1 MKKIFLS
8 LFQDKL
14 KSLKV
19 LFFYLMPYRF
29 QMILAF
35 ISLACAAVTILLI
48 GLGLRHLI
56 DEGFAHQN
64 SDLMNQAML
73 SLTFCS
79 LVLAGAA
86 FMRTF
91 ITSWLSERVTADL
104 RKDLFDHIL
113 SFDQSYLESARVG
126 ELMSRL
132 ETDISLVRS
141 VLGVSFPMTLRSL
154 IQILGA
160 TILLFMRS
168 PKLTGFVFLVIPL
181 SLTPLI
187 FMGRRVRILTKQSQ
201 EKHGSLSAFI
211 HEALLSLKSIQ
222 AFCQEKAISQKYD
235 TLMMSYLDTTSLRG
249 RNRSLTIALVI
260 AIVFSSITFV
270 LWIGARDVFHGQM
283 SFGDLS
289 AFVFYAAVAAGSLN
303 ALSEVGGEMTS
314 AFGALER
321 ILEIKNVAPA
331 IGSSGTTSLAPLKPP
346 FVFYLRDVT
355 FYYPSRLQIPALN
368 HVSLKIEP
376 GRTYAIVGPSGA
388 GKSTLF
394 QLLQRF
400 YDPQEGSIELN
411 GQDIRTLPLGFL
423 RKILA
428 IVPQEPSIFNASL
441 WDNIAFS
448 RPEASPD
455 EIYKAAQLSYIEEF
469 ACQLP
474 QGFDTLL
481 GERGIRLSGGQKQR
495 LAIARAILYQAP
507 FLLLDEATNALD
519 TESEWHVQTALDNAF
534 KECTRLVMAHRL
546 STVLNA
552 DKILVLDQGKIVEE
566 GTHNKLLRL
575 EGLYTRL
582 AEHQFTTSCEENK
595 KRG

>member
-1 MKKIFLS
+1 MKKVFSS

-14 KSLKV
+14 KVLKV
-19 LFFYLMPYRF
+19 LGFYLAPYRF
-29 QMILAF
+29 QMMLAF
-35 ISLACAAVTILLI
+35 ISLMCAAVTILLI

-56 DEGFAHQN
+56 DEGFSHQN
-64 SDLMNQAML
+64 SDLMNQTML
-73 SLTFCS
+73 SLTLCS

-86 FMRTF
+86 FIRTF
-91 ITSWLSERVTADL
+91 ITSWLSEHAVADL
-104 RKDLFDHIL
+104 RRDLFDHIL
-113 SFDQSYLESARVG
+113 SYDQSYLESAKVG

-160 TILLFMRS
+160 TALLFMTS
-168 PKLTGFVFLVIPL
+168 PKLTGFVFLVVPL
-181 SLTPLI
+181 SVTPLI
-187 FMGRRVRILTKQSQ
+187 FMDRRVRVLTKQSQ
-201 EKHGSLSAFI
+201 EAHGSLSAFI
-211 HEALLSLKSIQ
+211 HEVLLSLKSIQ
-222 AFCQEKAISQKYD
+222 AFCQEKTISQKYRD
-235 TLMMSYLDTTSLRG
+235 LMLSYLERTSLRG

-260 AIVFSSITFV
+260 AIVFSSITFI

-321 ILEIKNVAPA
+321 ILEIKNVVPV
-331 IGSSGTTSLAPLKPP
+331 IQSPGMSSLAALKPP
-346 FVFYLRDVT
+346 FVFHFRDVT
-355 FYYPSRLQIPALN
+355 FYYPSRPHTPTLENI
-368 HVSLKIEP
+368 SFKIEP
-376 GRTYAIVGPSGA
+376 GRTYAIVGSSGA

-400 YDPQEGSIELN
+400 YDPQKGSVELN
-411 GQDIRTLPLGFL
+411 EQDIRMLPLEIL
-423 RKILA
+423 RKTLA
-428 IVPQEPSIFNASL
+428 IVPQDPPIFNASL

-448 RPEASPD
+448 RPEASRD
-455 EIYKAAQLSYIEEF
+455 EIYTAAQLSYVEEF
-469 ACQLP
+469 ARRLP

-519 TESEWHVQTALDNAF
+519 AKSEWHVQTALDNAF
-534 KECTRLVMAHRL
+534 KECTRVVIAHRL

-552 DKILVLDQGKIVEE
+552 DKILVLDQGKIVEQ
-566 GTHNKLLRL
+566 GTHTELLKS
-575 EGLYTRL
+575 GGFYARL
-582 AEHQFTTSCEENK
+582 AEHQFIAPYEENRR
-595 KRG
+595 RG